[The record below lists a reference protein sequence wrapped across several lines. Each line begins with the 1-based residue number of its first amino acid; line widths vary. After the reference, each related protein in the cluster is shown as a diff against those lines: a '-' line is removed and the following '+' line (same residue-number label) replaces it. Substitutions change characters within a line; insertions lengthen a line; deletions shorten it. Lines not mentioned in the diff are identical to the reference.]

1 MSRKLSIGDDPLEF
15 LGGNEA
21 ITLPI
26 DDIVVEEQVRREFGD
41 EEIEALAE
49 SIKQVG
55 LINPPVVRRKGMA
68 YVIIDGERR
77 LKACKLLGVDSVL
90 CSIKDIKDE
99 DIHGAQIIANVH
111 RKDLTLIELYY
122 GLKLY
127 QDKGMSMRDIVV
139 KTGIKKNLVEEIL
152 KGRKFEDKLKD
163 LPSGEEGNKE
173 FRKLAAAEGIID
185 PVKKNEV
192 QSNPGNF
199 TRSGIDKIKK
209 NSKPQKVN
217 KNKDKKGLSEFRTA
231 EGGGDNT
238 AGKSETQPP
247 ASGKNQEPP
256 ADLKPKN
263 PRDIAAIEAINK
275 SMKIFNDAH
284 VSIKLKMA
292 EDADGYHLNV
302 RVATPATA
310 EQIVDAIGKIFN

>member
-68 YVIIDGERR
+68 YIIIDGERR
-77 LKACKLLGVDSVL
+77 LRACKLLGVDSVL

-127 QDKGMSMRDIVV
+127 QDKGMSIRDIVV

-152 KGRKFEDKLKD
+152 KARKFEDKLKD

-185 PVKKNEV
+185 PVKKDEV

-209 NSKPQKVN
+209 NSKPQKAN
-217 KNKDKKGLSEFRTA
+217 KNKKKAVGE
-231 EGGGDNT
+231 DNT

-256 ADLKPKN
+256 ADFRPKN